1 MIHVLASLQIK
12 EGHVAEF
19 IEIFKANIPN
29 VLKEQGCI
37 EYAPAIDVPTGL
49 PPQALDK
56 NLVTIVEKWES
67 LDDLLA
73 HLSAPHMLT
82 YGERVK
88 DIVVDKSLKI
98 LQNA

>member
-19 IEIFKANIPN
+19 IEIFKANVPN

-37 EYAPAIDVPTGL
+37 AYAPAIDVPTGL
-49 PPQALDK
+49 APQALDG
-56 NLVTIVEKWES
+56 NLVTIVEQWDC

-73 HLSAPHMLT
+73 HLSAPHMLS

-88 DIVVDKSLKI
+88 DIVVGKSLKI

>member
-73 HLSAPHMLT
+73 HLSVPHMLT

>member
-19 IEIFKANIPN
+19 SEIFKANIPN